1 MTNFIQIAGWST
13 PRMLAVRPS
22 SLRSLR
28 QRLVLQIKLSV
39 CRNCSACEN
48 RYREIA
54 ARVNEL
60 DLQGAEWENDGEI
73 LSLPVPSAP
82 GHEEKLAFLQTL
94 FGGPV
99 RFLKFVPDDER
110 RDG

>member
-1 MTNFIQIAGWST
+1 MVHFIQIAGWSN

-22 SLRSLR
+22 SG
-28 QRLVLQIKLSV
+28 RLVLQIRLAV
-39 CRNCSACEN
+39 CKTCSACEN

-60 DLQGAEWENDGEI
+60 HLEGAEWENDGEI
-73 LSLPVPSAP
+73 LSLPVPPAP

-94 FGGPV
+94 FGRPV
-99 RFLKFVPDDER
+99 RFLQLVPDDER